1 MLPAICW
8 GIFTHEFRNKLN
20 TALMAYEVL
29 KRGTVA
35 INGSTGLV
43 LGRSLVE
50 LRDFVANKEA
60 DVRLAAEHQERKQVS
75 VRSLLNNIADAGA
88 LHAEVRGLT
97 FVVPPVNP
105 EWVVTGDAQL
115 LESAVTNLLNN
126 AFKST
131 RAGGEV
137 VLRVRTESTRLLI
150 EVEDECGGIPHCR

>member
-60 DVRLAAEHQERKQVS
+60 DVRLAAEHQERKQV
-75 VRSLLNNIADAGA
+75 
-88 LHAEVRGLT
+88 
-97 FVVPPVNP
+97 
-105 EWVVTGDAQL
+105 
-115 LESAVTNLLNN
+115 
-126 AFKST
+126 
-131 RAGGEV
+131 
-137 VLRVRTESTRLLI
+137 
-150 EVEDECGGIPHCR
+150 